1 MIELFSRVDFEL
13 KGNVGITPL
22 HVDDNVSSLSAIL
35 LDDDYYQ
42 MLIKGR
48 IVENG
53 YSVLSPEY
61 LILFKAKAFLDLS
74 TRKEAGGLVD
84 SSDIKKHKKDVLRLT
99 VEMILNPVLDL
110 PQSVYD
116 DIQMFVLKLKE
127 DPFDSNSLKLYNVT
141 TEQVINRLES
151 IFKKPVQ

>member
-1 MIELFSRVDFEL
+1 M
-13 KGNVGITPL
+13 
-22 HVDDNVSSLSAIL
+22 
-35 LDDDYYQ
+35 
-42 MLIKGR
+42 
-48 IVENG
+48 
-53 YSVLSPEY
+53 
-61 LILFKAKAFLDLS
+61 FKAKAFLDLS

-99 VEMILNPVLDL
+99 AEMILNPVLDL

-116 DIQMFVLKLKE
+116 DIQMFILKLKE

-151 IFKKPVQ
+151 IFEKPVQ